1 MTTWIL
7 PGKEGLMSPSPL
19 PWQKLH
25 PRVPATTSSTQTT
38 ELKEV
43 LLWQRP
49 RNSRD
54 PQHHPPR
61 ASRVLQIDGGEKP
74 AASPALSLET
84 SPGSRH
90 GYHLSHSLPDSQA
103 PSALP
108 TPPLG
113 QLGRT
118 GHPPGWEPL
127 WLATRLLIPPSMAGG
142 G

>member
-7 PGKEGLMSPSPL
+7 PGKERLMSPSPL

-25 PRVPATTSSTQTT
+25 PRAPATTSSTQMT

-54 PQHHPPR
+54 PQHHSPR
-61 ASRVLQIDGGEKP
+61 ASSVLQIDGGQKT
-74 AASPALSLET
+74 AASPALSRGA
-84 SPGSRH
+84 SPGSRRGH
-90 GYHLSHSLPDSQA
+90 HLSHSLPDSPA

-118 GHPPGWEPL
+118 GHPPGREPL
-127 WLATRLLIPPSMAGG
+127 WLATHLLMPPSTAGG